1 MTMRTARCGCGRVQ
15 VTVEGD
21 PVLVGACNCDFCQKR
36 TGSVVGVQAYFS
48 PDQLVETNGE
58 PKAYDGLEVDGV
70 ASQDGRPIEY
80 HFCTTCGSTV
90 YWTVNGRS
98 DTATIGVA
106 VGNFVD
112 PEFPPPTREYYTV
125 LRHSWMRPVPSADQF
140 ETFPEQKLL

>member
-1 MTMRTARCGCGRVQ
+1 MTTRTARCGCGRVQ
-15 VTVEGD
+15 VTVENE

-58 PKAYDGLEVDGV
+58 TKAYNGLEVDGV
-70 ASQDGRPIEY
+70 ASQDGRPIDY

-90 YWTVNGRS
+90 YWTVQGPS
-98 DTATIGVA
+98 GTATIGVA

-125 LRHSWMRPVPSADQF
+125 LRHRWIRPVPAADQF
-140 ETFPEQKLL
+140 ETFPEQTLL